1 MCAIVV
7 KRGDETL
14 AEEVVEF
21 RYEDGVLRLKRLFS
35 EEIVLEGVKRFEWR
49 ERDDTLRILE

>member
-7 KRGDETL
+7 KRGEETI

-21 RYEDGVLRLKRLFS
+21 HYEGGTLKLKRLFR
-35 EEIVLEGVKRFEWR
+35 EEIMVKNVKKFEWR
-49 ERDDTLRILE
+49 ERDDTLVILE

>member
-7 KRGDETL
+7 KRGEETV

-21 RYEDGVLRLKRLFS
+21 HYEDGVLVLRRLFS
-35 EEIVLEGVKRFEWR
+35 EEIVLKNVRRFEWR
-49 ERDDTLRILE
+49 EKDDTLRILE

>member
-7 KRGDETL
+7 KRGEETI

-21 RYEDGVLRLKRLFS
+21 RYEDGTLKLKRLFR
-35 EEIVLEGVKRFEWR
+35 EEIMVENVKKFEWH
-49 ERDDTLRILE
+49 ERDDTLVILE

>member
-7 KRGDETL
+7 KRGEETI

-21 RYEDGVLRLKRLFS
+21 RYERGTLKLKQLFR
-35 EEIVLEGVKRFEWR
+35 EEIVVEGVEKFEWH
-49 ERDDTLRILE
+49 EQDDTLVILE